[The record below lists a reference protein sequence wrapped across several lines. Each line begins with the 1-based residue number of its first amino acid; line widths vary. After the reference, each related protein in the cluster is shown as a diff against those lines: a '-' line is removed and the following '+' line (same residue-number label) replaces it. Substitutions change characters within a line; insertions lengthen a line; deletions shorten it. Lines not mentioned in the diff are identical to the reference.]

1 MSEELEIFV
10 HQLTPHPRHSFNDQ
24 FVAFD
29 KSRVPERYS
38 KSNIWHNYI
47 LMESLPNNEVSNL
60 AVEIIE
66 TSRTHIGL
74 GIGSSAIFEKVDT
87 KKSSQ
92 NVFYDLSARNININR
107 AVLKTHF
114 KFYKGSCVRLEV
126 NLSSKTIIFFTK
138 NSAESEEKFIA
149 TVDIPHHLS
158 KKDLFFF
165 ISLQDCGDQV
175 RLLQP

>member
-74 GIGSSAIFEKVDT
+74 GIGSSAIFEKVQKNQVKMFST
-87 KKSSQ
+87 IFQQEISTS
-92 NVFYDLSARNININR
+92 
-107 AVLKTHF
+107 T
-114 KFYKGSCVRLEV
+114 E
-126 NLSSKTIIFFTK
+126 LSSKPISNSTK
-138 NSAESEEKFIA
+138 VHVSDWK
-149 TVDIPHHLS
+149 
-158 KKDLFFF
+158 
-165 ISLQDCGDQV
+165 
-175 RLLQP
+175 